1 VRKPAQEP
9 ARRTRFLLLLDLFV
23 AAIAGRW
30 RRFEIAESSMCP
42 TLGNGDWVLGVART
56 RRLRIGDVV
65 VCDHP
70 DRPGFAIVKR
80 IASID
85 PTDGSLWLLSD
96 DPTTESVDSRSFG
109 TVPATA
115 VTARLALRY
124 RPVPPVLIR

>member
-1 VRKPAQEP
+1 MRKPAQEP

-23 AAIAGRW
+23 AAIAGQW
-30 RRFEIAESSMCP
+30 RRFEIAEGSMRP
-42 TLGNGDWVLGVART
+42 TLGSGDWVLGLTRT
-56 RRLRIGDVV
+56 RQLRIGDVV

-70 DRPGFAIVKR
+70 GRPGFAIVKR

-85 PTDGSLWLLSD
+85 PTDGSLWLLGD
-96 DPTTESVDSRSFG
+96 DPTSGSVDSRSFG

-124 RPVPPVLIR
+124 RPVPPVFIR